1 VNDERLL
8 SELRAAARQGDEPR
22 TGTALDAPLGEAFEE
37 GAVAQILA
45 LQQRETKGAARL
57 TLASRPSFS
66 PGPVSFSRRARFA
79 GVAALAAAAAVV
91 LALAHPGQPSGALD
105 LPAYSVAASGG
116 QDAMRSEGASPSA
129 SQVATRDAPLT
140 VTLRPPTEVTG
151 ALRVAVYGVRG
162 ANVTEAQASVRTSP
176 TGSVEIRGKAADLV
190 GAGPG
195 DAQLVV
201 VVAREGARFDGR
213 DVARGGS
220 VPKGVVRASVAVRV
234 LP

>member
-1 VNDERLL
+1 MNDERLL
-8 SELRAAARQGDEPR
+8 SELRAAARRNDEAR
-22 TGTALDAPLGEAFEE
+22 TGTALDAPLGDAFEE

-45 LQQRETKGAARL
+45 QQQRETKGAARL
-57 TLASRPSFS
+57 TLASKPSLS

-91 LALAHPGQPSGALD
+91 LALAHPGLPSGALD
-105 LPAYSVAASGG
+105 LPAYGVVASGG
-116 QDAMRSEGASPSA
+116 QDSMRGEGSSS

-151 ALRVAVYGVRG
+151 ALRVAVYAVRG

-176 TGSVEIRGKAADLV
+176 TGSVEVRGKAGDLV
-190 GAGPG
+190 GAAPG
-195 DAQLVV
+195 EAQLVV
-201 VVAREGARFDGR
+201 VVAREGASFDGR

-220 VPKGVVRASVAVRV
+220 APKGVLRASVAVRI